1 MNERPQQNKRK
12 KRILVAA
19 VKIAI
24 AAALLYLLLRK
35 MEWANFRDAFGS
47 IRWVWFG
54 VALFLHFPGY
64 MISAWRWRILLR
76 AQGQDIA
83 FWKLVESYI
92 VATFF
97 NYTLLGT
104 LGGDVVRMSD
114 TGLGQKRG
122 AQAAS
127 AVFVERLTGL
137 AALIFLAGLG
147 MTFIALAGGGS
158 SAMQHLVWGAL
169 VLFALFCVA
178 LYVLTHPRAVAWLA
192 RLLDKPW
199 PLFRTAGRMVLKLQ
213 EALAVFRENR
223 RPVYANL
230 AWALLL
236 QVNVAAHYYCLGLAM
251 GAPSLVTDPL
261 RHVFNYM
268 VLVPIITLIL
278 MVPVTPGGVGIRE
291 WTLSR
296 PVVRNGLGFPATA
309 AGTEP
314 AVLMGWLQ
322 VASALVYGAVGL
334 VLFLGR
340 SFRLKRRGD

>member
-1 MNERPQQNKRK
+1 MNERPEQNKRK
-12 KRILVAA
+12 KRILIAA
-19 VKIAI
+19 AKIAI

-35 MEWANFRDAFGS
+35 MEWANLRDAFRG
-47 IRWVWFG
+47 IRWGWFAL
-54 VALFLHFPGY
+54 ALFLHFPGY
-64 MISAWRWRILLR
+64 VISAWRWRILLR
-76 AQGQDIA
+76 AQGQEIP
-83 FWKLVESYI
+83 FWKLVKSYL

-137 AALIFLAGLG
+137 AALLFLAGLG

-178 LYVLTHPRAVAWLA
+178 LYVLTHPRVVEWAAG
-192 RLLDKPW
+192 LLDRPW
-199 PLFRTAGRMVLKLQ
+199 PLFGTARRLLLKLKD
-213 EALAVFRENR
+213 ALAVFHDDK
-223 RPVYANL
+223 RPVYKNL

-236 QVNVAAHYYCLGLAM
+236 QVNVAAHYFCLGLAM
-251 GAPSLVTDPL
+251 GLDIWPL
-261 RHVFNYM
+261 RFAFNYM
-268 VLVPIITLIL
+268 VLVPVITLIL
-278 MVPVTPGGVGIRE
+278 MVPITPGGAGVRE
-291 WTLSR
+291 WTLR
-296 PVVRNGLGFPATA
+296 ELRRGLGFAATPGGA
-309 AGTEP
+309 ARV
-314 AVLMGWLQ
+314 VLMGWLQ

-334 VLFLGR
+334 VLFLSR
-340 SFRLKRRGD
+340 SVYLKRRGD